1 MKLRIVSY
9 NTHGLPWSNQKPR
22 EISNWCIQQDPDVIC
37 LQEVFLQQMRDLYSS
52 IFTKAG
58 YIPIIPR
65 DDSIA
70 LFRSGL
76 LCLIKASR
84 LYVVSHRFEPFLSY
98 DLVETAVNKG
108 FQRIVLQDRRT
119 KQRCTIMNTHMQ
131 STTILT
137 ICESKAGIQRIL
149 RNQFDQM
156 VNAFPAPCEY
166 SVKTPTFVVGDF
178 NCEASPHCDVRFFY
192 PAAPLRKSTFPE
204 TGEDLDHIAWM
215 PLQWTHPGVPWCTMD
230 RTGPKIL
237 SYTVTPL
244 PYSDHYPILVDLWV
258 PAFPVQKAKGCS
270 V

>member
-9 NTHGLPWSNQKPR
+9 NTHGLPWSNQKPH
-22 EISNWCIQQDPDVIC
+22 EISDWCLQQDPDVVC
-37 LQEVFLQQMRDLYSS
+37 LQEVFLQQMQDLYSS
-52 IFTKAG
+52 LFSRAG
-58 YIPIIPR
+58 FIVIVPR
-65 DDSIA
+65 DKGFS
-70 LFRSGL
+70 FFPSGL
-76 LCLIKASR
+76 LCLVKMTR
-84 LYVVSHRFEPFLSY
+84 FQVLSHRFEPFLSH
-98 DLVETAVNKG
+98 DFVEIGANKG
-108 FQRIVLQDRRT
+108 FQLLVLQSKVTGRLVSL
-119 KQRCTIMNTHMQ
+119 INTHMQ
-131 STTILT
+131 STTVMT
-137 ICESKAGIQRIL
+137 VFESKAGIQRIL
-149 RNQFDQM
+149 REQFDQM

-178 NCEASPHCDVRFFY
+178 NCEASPHTDVRFFY

-215 PLQWTHPGVPWCTMD
+215 PLQWTLPGQPWCSMD
-230 RTGPKIL
+230 VTGPKIL